1 MVPSSNFNAN
11 SATALLPWTQYK
23 QYVWHLFKYD
33 FCVDVG
39 IVRFKLSALLVPC
52 EKNPPFNGGFPYK
65 ETVIWRHDVFF
76 SVNRTKLWNKQW
88 FETTP
93 RPCDMAVP
101 GMHQQVP
108 SESCY
113 LSNCWTLR
121 LLQHIY
127 FIFILCASPCL
138 KVAWKYICFWYRFL
152 TWIFST
158 IMMHFKW

>member
-1 MVPSSNFNAN
+1 MWCRRQIS
-11 SATALLPWTQYK
+11 TQ
-23 QYVWHLFKYD
+23 
-33 FCVDVG
+33 
-39 IVRFKLSALLVPC
+39 IVRQLCCHGLNTNNMYGICLSMTSVLTLVSCVLNCRPYWSHVRRIHRLT
-52 EKNPPFNGGFPYK
+52 ENSPYK

-76 SVNRTKLWNKQW
+76 SINLTKLWNKQW

-101 GMHQQVP
+101 GMHQQIP
-108 SESCY
+108 SESCC

-127 FIFILCASPCL
+127 FIFILCASHCL

-152 TWIFST
+152 TIRTHRESEWT
-158 IMMHFKW
+158 